1 VDRIT
6 EASRLA
12 TLVREVPQVLENL
25 GMPPIPRIP
34 QDPRTAGDI
43 LEVVDM
49 ILERVKEAYDSSHN
63 PWD

>member
-12 TLVREVPQVLENL
+12 ALVREVPQVLENL

-34 QDPRTAGDI
+34 QDPRMAGDI